1 MNTDIR
7 IAIGLTSNPKVLKLM
22 KRCGDRSFF
31 CLISLWTWAAQN
43 RPDGNLEG
51 MDAEDV
57 ELSSKW
63 TGAEGCFI
71 GCLKDLRFIDQE
83 PDGSF
88 SIHDWAENNPWA
100 AEAKERSEA
109 ARLSRLFRKNP
120 GAAQMLKTQGRVG
133 ITPDE
138 YQLYVR
144 ETKEERTKYDRTA
157 NPSTPAPVPVP
168 APDPE
173 PTPKEVCT
181 KALLKAFCAEPQK
194 DEVQAPQQ
202 NEPPLIVF
210 PLSKKGEEQ
219 AFYQNDIDQWRESFP
234 GVDLRIELL
243 KCRQWNIDN
252 PTKRKTRSG
261 IRTHISSWLGKA
273 QNGQQGVNATSGRNS
288 KVNVRDKAAL
298 LKSKTAEFLNGQN
311 YIDNG
316 ENNESIGSG
325 GNLLLE
331 HQIP

>member
-1 MNTDIR
+1 MEGWLLLHRKLGDSALWLEEPFTRGQAWVDLLMLAQHSPSHIR
-7 IAIGLTSNPKVLKLM
+7 VQGMKINLKRGDVGESEVTLSLRWKWSRGKVRRFLEEIEKDGMVKKETSKMADRRKSVITICNYDSYQVFKKENGT
-22 KRCGDRSFF
+22 GDG
-31 CLISLWTWAAQN
+31 TG
-43 RPDGNLEG
+43 DGQ
-51 MDAEDV
+51 A
-57 ELSSKW
+57 
-63 TGAEGCFI
+63 TGRRRAG
-71 GCLKDLRFIDQE
+71 
-83 PDGSF
+83 DGT
-88 SIHDWAENNPWA
+88 
-100 AEAKERSEA
+100 
-109 ARLSRLFRKNP
+109 
-120 GAAQMLKTQGRVG
+120 G
-133 ITPDE
+133 
-138 YQLYVR
+138 
-144 ETKEERTKYDRTA
+144 
-157 NPSTPAPVPVP
+157 STN
-168 APDPE
+168 DNE
-173 PTPKEVCT
+173 CTNGKEV
-181 KALLKAFCAEPQK
+181 KAFCAEPQK

-202 NEPPLIVF
+202 TEPPLIVF
-210 PLSKKGEEQ
+210 SLSKIREEQ

-252 PTKRKTRSG
+252 PTKRKTRGG

>member
-7 IAIGLTSNPKVLKLM
+7 ISVDFFAHYKTMRVTRKLGGDGVVALIKLFCYAGKFRSGGILK
-22 KRCGDRSFF
+22 
-31 CLISLWTWAAQN
+31 
-43 RPDGNLEG
+43 G
-51 MDAEDV
+51 MGAEDIADAV
-57 ELSSKW
+57 GWRGEAEEFVGSLCDIGFLELCE
-63 TGAEGCFI
+63 EGI
-71 GCLKDLRFIDQE
+71 Y
-83 PDGSF
+83 
-88 SIHDWAENNPWA
+88 SIHDWEEHNPWA
-100 AEAKERSEA
+100 AGAAERSEA
-109 ARLSRLFRKNP
+109 ASKAGKASAAKRAKNATDVQR
-120 GAAQMLKTQGRVG
+120 GVG
-133 ITPDE
+133 DSSTDVQRGVGDQFNGNPTPS
-138 YQLYVR
+138 
-144 ETKEERTKYDRTA
+144 
-157 NPSTPAPVPVP
+157 PSPSPS
-168 APDPE
+168 
-173 PTPKEVCT
+173 PKEVRT
-181 KALLKAFCAEPQK
+181 TLKDSCAEPQK

-202 NEPPLIVF
+202 TEPPLIVF

>member
-181 KALLKAFCAEPQK
+181 NTLLKAFCAEPQK
-194 DEVQAPQQ
+194 DEVQAP
-202 NEPPLIVF
+202 
-210 PLSKKGEEQ
+210 SKSEHS
-219 AFYQNDIDQWRESFP
+219 DFP
-234 GVDLRIELL
+234 GIVDEKPQDKKSKQRAKASLDLDGLPQDLRRDVILAFVES
-243 KCRQWNIDN
+243 
-252 PTKRKTRSG
+252 RKALRKPLTQR
-261 IRTHISSWLGKA
+261 
-273 QNGQQGVNATSGRNS
+273 
-288 KVNVRDKAAL
+288 AL
-298 LKSKTAEFLNGQN
+298 LMCCKDAMRCQELHG
-311 YIDNG
+311 IDPNDAM
-316 ENNESIGSG
+316 EKAIGKGWMTCDPEYFSSQKKPGKPSTGSDKHGRFSEKDYGTG
-325 GNLLLE
+325 GL
-331 HQIP
+331 I